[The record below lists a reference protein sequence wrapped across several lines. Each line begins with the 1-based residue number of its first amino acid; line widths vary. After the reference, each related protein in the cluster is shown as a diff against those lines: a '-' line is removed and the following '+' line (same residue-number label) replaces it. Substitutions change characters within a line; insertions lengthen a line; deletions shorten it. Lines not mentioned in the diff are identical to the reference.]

1 MTHFYI
7 KQMILAPT
15 VALKIDESEF
25 EKLKCSIEILLSAKA
40 IEEKYDLLISNF
52 LELEKEILSQ
62 LAEHMIISQFS
73 YQDMYNLR
81 SVLNRRI
88 ANLLTSTKLYY
99 DQIKKHVR
107 TCMKGEEQLA
117 EDAINYFSDEYD
129 AHFEYRFMEALRNH
143 VQHYGLAVH
152 SLSLPS
158 KWVGENKNNQLIYQL
173 KINATKDVLSQNKD
187 FKKKIFSEMPEK
199 VELIKAIRIYIGC
212 FSNVHK
218 RIRDLINLN
227 VSLSRAD
234 IENIIHRYE
243 EVNDGDAMAAYA
255 YSVETDN
262 PNSKPIEEIPIL
274 LDWDN
279 VRLNLN
285 EKNNS
290 FPNISKWYVSG
301 SCL

>member
-1 MTHFYI
+1 MTHFFV

-15 VALKIDESEF
+15 VALRIDESEF
-25 EKLKCSIEILLSAKA
+25 EKLKLSREILLSAKA

-62 LAEHMIISQFS
+62 LAEHMIFSQFS

-81 SVLNRRI
+81 SVLNRRV
-88 ANLLTSTKLYY
+88 ANLLTSTRLYY
-99 DQIKKHVR
+99 DQIEKHVR
-107 TCMKGEEQLA
+107 TCMKGENKFGKEVKA
-117 EDAINYFSDEYD
+117 YFCDEYD
-129 AHFEYRFMEALRNH
+129 TNFEYRFMEALRNH

-158 KWVGENKNNQLIYQL
+158 KWVGENESKQMINQL
-173 KINATKDVLSQNKD
+173 KINSTKDELSQNKE
-187 FKKKIFSEMPEK
+187 FKSSVFSEMPEK
-199 VELIKAIRIYIGC
+199 VELTKAIRIYIGC

-218 RIRDLINLN
+218 RIRDLINFN

-234 IENIIHRYE
+234 IEDVIHRYK
-243 EVNDGDAMAAYA
+243 EVNAGDAIGISA
-255 YSVETDN
+255 YSVEEDD
-262 PNSKPIEEIPIL
+262 PSSMPIDKISIL

-285 EKNNS
+285 EKNQSSKNM
-290 FPNISKWYVSG
+290 SKWYVSG
-301 SCL
+301 SYL